1 MPVRF
6 IALDIDGTLINSRF
20 EVSARNQAAIAE
32 ATERGIE
39 VALVTGRRYDF
50 AMQVA
55 KQIDSPLTM
64 IVSNG
69 ALVRTKDGRTMLR
82 HLLSRDT
89 ARRVLVA
96 TEAWR
101 AATAVVFDRPREQQ
115 VMLQRIDFDDPTRG
129 GYFRRNREFLA
140 EAVPLE
146 SCLVE
151 DPLQVMY
158 TGTVAMMRE
167 AELALRTVQFAEEF
181 ALAATVYEEKDFSM
195 LDVVHPKVTKG
206 ATLAEWTAARG
217 VAPGE
222 ILAIG
227 DNHNDLEM
235 LSFAGVPVVMG
246 NSVPQ
251 LKQQGWHVTR
261 SNEEDGVA
269 AAIERFAFMETA
281 G

>member
-1 MPVRF
+1 MTVRF

-20 EVSARNQAAIAE
+20 EVSDRNQAAIAE
-32 ATERGIE
+32 ATARGIE

-69 ALVRTKDGRTMLR
+69 ALVRTKDGQTRLR
-82 HLLSRDT
+82 HLLSRET
-89 ARRVLVA
+89 ARRVLEA
-96 TEAWR
+96 TQDWR
-101 AATAVVFDRPREQQ
+101 TATAVIFDRPQEQQ
-115 VMLQRIDFDDPTRG
+115 VMMQRIDFDDPTRG

-158 TGTVAMMRE
+158 TGTVASMRE
-167 AELALRTVQFAEEF
+167 AETALRSVQFAEEF
-181 ALAATVYEEKDFSM
+181 ALAATVYEDKDFSM

-269 AAIERFAFMETA
+269 AAIERFALMETA

>member
-1 MPVRF
+1 MTVRF

-20 EVSARNQAAIAE
+20 EVSDRNQAAIAE
-32 ATERGIE
+32 ATARGIE

-55 KQIDSPLTM
+55 KQIESPLTM

-69 ALVRTKDGRTMLR
+69 ALVRTKDGQTRLR
-82 HLLSRDT
+82 HLLSRET
-89 ARRVLVA
+89 ARRVLEA
-96 TEAWR
+96 TQDWR
-101 AATAVVFDRPREQQ
+101 AATAVIFDRPQEQQ

-158 TGTVAMMRE
+158 TGTVAAMRE
-167 AELALRTVQFAEEF
+167 AEIALRSVQFAEEF
-181 ALAATVYEEKDFSM
+181 ALAATVYEDKDFSM

-269 AAIERFAFMETA
+269 AAIERFALMETA